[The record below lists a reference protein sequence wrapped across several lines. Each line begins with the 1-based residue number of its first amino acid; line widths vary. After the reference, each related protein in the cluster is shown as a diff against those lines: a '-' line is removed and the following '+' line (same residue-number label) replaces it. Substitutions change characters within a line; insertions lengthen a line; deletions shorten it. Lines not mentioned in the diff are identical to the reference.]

1 MKRAMALA
9 GITAAAFLSLGAPAG
24 AAVTETVDGTT
35 CTSDYRNT
43 AGWTDCRGGD
53 GTWRLWVEC
62 DYQGDYTSSWKTGS
76 GQKAFEC
83 WNKATGAGVDWK

>member
-1 MKRAMALA
+1 MVGVGIGAAVALA
-9 GITAAAFLSLGAPAG
+9 MPAG

-43 AGWTDCRGGD
+43 AGWTDCRGGS

-62 DYQGDYTSSWKTGS
+62 DYQSDYTSGWKTGS
-76 GQKAFEC
+76 GQKAYEC
-83 WNKATGAGVDWK
+83 WQKATGAGVDWR